1 MTKNKRSLALSLL
14 VILTLPCGIDA
25 SNLTVPKMD
34 DAVKSYKDRKLAQ
47 SLAQFKQIHDA
58 GTCNELIHYYMAL
71 CYQGLNQINMAR
83 QEYTNVTKGKVPGLK
98 AMSQNALNSLNR
110 WGQHRSYEGNGNNF
124 QRYSVA
130 SSKTGASGARGS
142 NSGNITG
149 SNGKLKEIIVDMPPP
164 TGGGC

>member
-1 MTKNKRSLALSLL
+1 MSKNKRNLALSLL
-14 VILTLPCGIDA
+14 IMITWPSLAGA
-25 SNLTVPKMD
+25 SNLTVPKME

-71 CYQGLNQINMAR
+71 CYQGLNQINMAK
-83 QEYTNVTKGKVPGLK
+83 QEYSNVVKGKVPSLK

-124 QRYSVA
+124 QRYSLA
-130 SSKTGASGARGS
+130 SSR
-142 NSGNITG
+142 TG
-149 SNGKLKEIIVDMPPP
+149 SAGRAGGAGSPSSGKLKEIVVEMQPPAG
-164 TGGGC
+164 GGGC